1 MGHGGHAT
9 AMLKIPWYPILC
21 KTHVAF
27 ISLKIHP
34 VDIPLKRISK
44 KKHNVGFIYPKRQR
58 RRTNGLRFLK
68 IPIGDSRLRQLRQHP
83 KTIPKRFGDGRNS
96 GSFSKFHNH
105 FPIGSMYAT
114 SIYGN
119 IYHQYTPNVSIY
131 TRHGSYGFEHVC
143 CHQKDDVLQWSLT
156 NSVVLW
162 DDHGCFAMVSTGW
175 WLSHP
180 SEKWWSSSMGF
191 GYEMENKIHLWNH
204 KPEIKLNQL
213 PSQVLSCQ
221 ACISSEAYLGSGMI
235 SPCLRTCG

>member
-1 MGHGGHAT
+1 
-9 AMLKIPWYPILC
+9 MLVSSI
-21 KTHVAF
+21 
-27 ISLKIHP
+27 
-34 VDIPLKRISK
+34 RK
-44 KKHNVGFIYPKRQR
+44 KKK

-68 IPIGDSRLRQLRQHP
+68 IPMGDSRKRQLRQHP

-96 GSFSKFHNH
+96 GSFSLNSTT
-105 FPIGSMYAT
+105 IGWT
-114 SIYGN
+114 FL
-119 IYHQYTPNVSIY
+119 TFW
-131 TRHGSYGFEHVC
+131 T

-180 SEKWWSSSMGF
+180 SEKYEFVNGF
-191 GYEMENKIHLWNH
+191 GWHPIYEMENQIHLWNH

-235 SPCLRTCG
+235 SPCLRTCRPCLWKCL